1 MADIHYHIE
10 RPGPRSRFIIP
21 HMLRTMAGWDAVEV
35 PDIELFRSIPGPKL
49 SYGELPIEGAF
60 RVVPHG
66 FLDQTGTSALE
77 PEMKETRGMPML
89 FPSSS
94 GKHLPFDVFSAAF
107 FALSRYEEYGP
118 IGRDAHDRP
127 LSSEFHATRHNY
139 FDRPIVD
146 EWLYFLADT
155 WREHDPKLPA
165 IRRKY
170 AQIATMDVDN
180 GAMYLGRPLW
190 RSVGAA
196 ARDLLKGKPRRV
208 LDRVAVLA
216 GSKPDP
222 YAVHQAFLELVHG
235 NEGRA
240 IINFLTADRGI
251 HDHAIGSDEP
261 YMRDLMR
268 AMSANAE
275 VGLHPGYASSDDP
288 GQFTLEKQRLERVIE
303 APITR
308 SRQHFLRLRL
318 PATMRELE
326 RIGIREEHSM
336 GSADRTG
343 FRAGTCTAFP
353 FYDLL
358 AEEAST
364 LVLQPFAV
372 MDSALCYKM
381 RLSPEAA
388 VKEAQRMVDAVRR
401 VQGTFISVWHERFLS
416 DYGDEAGWGCVAEA
430 VIPYAKP

>member
-10 RPGPRSRFIIP
+10 RPGPRSRYIIP

-35 PDIELFRSIPGPKL
+35 PDIEAFRNTTGPKL
-49 SYGELPIEGAF
+49 CYGKLPVEGAF
-60 RVVPHG
+60 HVEAGG
-66 FLDQTGTSALE
+66 FLEQVGTEPLE
-77 PEMKETRGMPML
+77 PELQEVRGMPLL
-89 FPSSS
+89 FPTSA
-94 GKHLPFDVFSAAF
+94 KFLPFDVFSAAF
-107 FALSRYEEYGP
+107 FALSRYEEYGR
-118 IGRDAHDRP
+118 IERDAHGRP
-127 LSSEFHATRHNY
+127 LSGALHAIRHHY

-155 WREHDPKLPA
+155 WREQDPDLPA
-165 IRRKY
+165 MRRKY

-180 GAMYLGRPLW
+180 GAMYLGRSWW
-190 RSVGAA
+190 RSIGAA

-208 LDRVAVLA
+208 VDRAAVLT
-216 GSKPDP
+216 GTKSDP
-222 YAVHQAFLELVHG
+222 YAVHQAFLKLVHG

-240 IINFLTADRGI
+240 IINFLTADRGV
-251 HDHAIGSDEP
+251 HDHAIGSDQP
-261 YMRDLMR
+261 YMRELMR
-268 AMSANAE
+268 DMAENAE
-275 VGLHPGYASSDDP
+275 VGLHPSYASSDEP
-288 GQFTLEKQRLERVIE
+288 ERFTLEKQCLESIIE

-318 PATMRELE
+318 PDTMRELE

-358 AEEAST
+358 AEEATT
-364 LVLQPFAV
+364 LMLHPFAV

-401 VQGTFISVWHERFLS
+401 VQGTFISIWHERFLS